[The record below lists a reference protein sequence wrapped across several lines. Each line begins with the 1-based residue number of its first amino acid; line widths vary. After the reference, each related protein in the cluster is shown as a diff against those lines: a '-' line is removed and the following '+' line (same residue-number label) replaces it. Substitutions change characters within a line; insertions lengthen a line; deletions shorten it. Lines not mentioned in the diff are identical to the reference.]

1 MNNGAVNNGE
11 KKSGFYL
18 LSDNMDAFSARVALA
33 NNAKHSLD
41 IQYYMMHNDASG
53 RYLAYVLLQAAD
65 RGVKVR
71 ILVDDINLA
80 GRDSRLKMLAQ
91 HDDIEIRIFNPL
103 ANRDWLR
110 NLELIINL
118 DRAGRRMHNKL
129 FIADQR
135 YAIIGGRNIGDEYFD
150 ARKSLNFVDLD
161 LLITGPI
168 LGELR
173 ISFDEYWNSAWATPV
188 EQLSRIKVV
197 KSHLSHIRARLRDY
211 WRRFRN
217 TGYFRQSESSAL
229 SRRIADN
236 DIDFIWAEACLLYDK
251 PDKLTTH
258 DSDNMVHF
266 GPRVMP
272 MFDAAKR
279 ELLIASPYFIPGDAG
294 CMWMIDKQNS
304 GVELKVLTNSL
315 AATDVPVVHA
325 GYSQYRERLL
335 GNGISLFELKPDA
348 ITRKLHS
355 RLLMPY
361 RSHASLH
368 AKYIVIDRRQVLI
381 GSANIDPRSSNLNTE
396 IAIAI
401 DSEELA
407 EQVSALFEQTSEP
420 GKSYQLELIDNKL
433 VWHTLKQGN
442 RLQYRHDP
450 DTSLLKRL
458 FVYLLGLLPIESL
471 L

>member
-1 MNNGAVNNGE
+1 VNEGE

-18 LSDNMDAFSARVALA
+18 LSDNMDAFTARVALA
-33 NNAKHSLD
+33 NNAQHSLD

-53 RYLAYVLLQAAD
+53 RYLAYALLQAAD
-65 RGVKVR
+65 RGIKVR

-103 ANRDWLR
+103 TNRDWFR

-150 ARKSLNFVDLD
+150 ARRSLNFVDLD

-168 LGELR
+168 IAELR
-173 ISFDEYWNSAWATPV
+173 QSFEEYWRSVWATPV
-188 EQLSRIKVV
+188 EQLSKIRVM

-229 SRRIADN
+229 SRRIAED
-236 DIDFIWAEACLLYDK
+236 DIDFTWAEASLLYDK
-251 PDKLTTH
+251 PEKLTTRYSNH
-258 DSDNMVHF
+258 MVHF
-266 GPRVMP
+266 GPRTMP
-272 MFDAAKR
+272 MFNAAEQ

-294 CMWMIDKQNS
+294 CMWMIDKQKS
-304 GVELKVLTNSL
+304 GVDLKVLTNSL

-325 GYSQYRERLL
+325 GYSQYRERLVA
-335 GNGISLFELKPDA
+335 NGISLFELKRDA

-355 RLLMPY
+355 RLLLPY

-368 AKYIVIDRRQVLI
+368 AKYIVIDRRRVLI

-396 IAIAI
+396 IGIAI
-401 DSEELA
+401 DSDELA
-407 EQVSALFEQTSEP
+407 EKVSALFEQTSEP
-420 GKSYQLELIDNKL
+420 DKSYQLKIEENRL
-433 VWHTLKQGN
+433 VWHTLKQGIK
-442 RLQYRHDP
+442 LQYRHDP
-450 DTSLLKRL
+450 DSSLLKRL
-458 FVYLLGLLPIESL
+458 YVYLVGLLPIESL